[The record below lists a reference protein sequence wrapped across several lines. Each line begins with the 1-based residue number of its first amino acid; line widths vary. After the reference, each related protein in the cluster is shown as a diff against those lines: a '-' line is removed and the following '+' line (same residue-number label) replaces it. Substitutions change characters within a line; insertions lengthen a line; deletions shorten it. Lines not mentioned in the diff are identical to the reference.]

1 MRIHHH
7 NGTVTLTTG
16 RAIPCTYTAAM
27 GIRADMAFDMADTV
41 YILGFDAEYAA
52 DPSAGLLEVVGT
64 I

>member
-16 RAIPCTYTAAM
+16 RAIPCTYTAVMA
-27 GIRADMAFDMADTV
+27 IRADLAFDMADTV
-41 YILGFDAEYAA
+41 YALGFDVAYA
-52 DPSAGLLEVVGT
+52 AGLLEVAGT